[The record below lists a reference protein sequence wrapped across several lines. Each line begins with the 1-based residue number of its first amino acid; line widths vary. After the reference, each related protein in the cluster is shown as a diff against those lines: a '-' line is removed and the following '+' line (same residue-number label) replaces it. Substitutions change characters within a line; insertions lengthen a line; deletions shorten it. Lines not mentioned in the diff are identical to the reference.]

1 MSKDRHR
8 DTAKFLTD
16 VRAAGGWQQYL
27 QWLDAPRRELLAF
40 RGQLPE
46 LRRRAKAPAVLE
58 RLFLGVPEDVFV
70 HALRFW
76 RTDRDV

>member
-1 MSKDRHR
+1 MASVNLMTR
-8 DTAKFLTD
+8 LTTFF
-16 VRAAGGWQQYL
+16 RF
-27 QWLDAPRRELLAF
+27 AF

-58 RLFLGVPEDVFV
+58 RLFLGVPEGVFV